1 MKKLIAVIALSG
13 ALASCG
19 GGETKEAT
27 TDTSSKMAADTSAK
41 MMDTTK
47 KMMDTTM
54 KMGADTTKK

>member
-1 MKKLIAVIALSG
+1 MKKLIAVIAFAG

-27 TDTSSKMAADTSAK
+27 TDSSSKMPADSSAK